1 MIKNIKIKKYLFH
14 KAPVRRGFTLVE
26 LIIAVALFTLVAF
39 ISIGAILTIFDANK
53 RAQSSKTVVDNL
65 NFAIEDMARTVRFG
79 EKYYC
84 DSGSIPFVS
93 HPVPT
98 NCPNGGSRIAV
109 YFNNITTVYRWNGG
123 INDPIEKSND
133 GGSNYTAITAP
144 ETKIEHLKFYVLG
157 AGTYEQ
163 PYVLVVVKG
172 YSGNKSTTQ
181 SKFSIETLMSQR
193 NLDANI

>member
-1 MIKNIKIKKYLFH
+1 MNKKIFNFQFSIFNSSSK
-14 KAPVRRGFTLVE
+14 GFTLVE

-65 NFAIEDMARTVRFG
+65 NFAIEDMIRTVRFG
-79 EKYYC
+79 DEYYC
-84 DSGSIPFVS
+84 DSDPNGIPFAS
-93 HPVPT
+93 QPPPV
-98 NCPNGGSRIAV
+98 NCSLGGSRIAV
-109 YFNNITTVYRWNGG
+109 NFNDNTIVYRWRGG
-123 INDPIEKSND
+123 INDPIEKSDD

-144 ETKIEHLKFYVLG
+144 ETKIEYLNFFVFG
-157 AGTYEQ
+157 AGISEQ
-163 PYVLVVVKG
+163 PYMIVVIKG

-193 NLDANI
+193 NLDS